1 MPVSND
7 VLFLSAREQGAL
19 IRQKKLSPVELTD
32 AYLARIEALNGK
44 TNAFITVTADVA
56 RRQAAD
62 AEREIARGR
71 YRGPLHGIPYAPK
84 DILATKGVK
93 TTNGSKVTATVVP
106 DYESTITDRLAK
118 AGTILAGKLNLLEF
132 AMGSGVVSG
141 FGPSRNPW
149 DLARSPAGSSSGSG
163 TALAAAMVPLS
174 IGTDTGGSIRGPA
187 NFCGI
192 VGLKQTYGRVSRH
205 GVTTLA
211 WSLDHAGP
219 MTRTV
224 ADAALML
231 QAIAGHDPLDPS
243 TTAHP
248 VPDYTQALTGDIR
261 GVRIGVPA
269 RFLADGLAAEV
280 DTAYRAA
287 LETLQGLGARLV
299 DVDVPHAEYA
309 TNAGWIIAMA
319 EAAAFHEQRL
329 ETTPELFDPI
339 VRERLDA
346 ARFYSATDYIK
357 AQRVRTLLM
366 QEMAVVFTLCDV
378 MAVPAGN
385 ALPNVLEPPELAG
398 TDVKPGSKASVF
410 RGGTTFLGNMTGLPA
425 LVLPCGFSAGPPA
438 LPIGLQLYARGFDEP
453 AIFRVGH
460 AYEQATDWHKRRPP
474 LA

>member
-1 MPVSND
+1 
-7 VLFLSAREQGAL
+7 
-19 IRQKKLSPVELTD
+19 
-32 AYLARIEALNGK
+32 
-44 TNAFITVTADVA
+44 
-56 RRQAAD
+56 
-62 AEREIARGR
+62 
-71 YRGPLHGIPYAPK
+71 
-84 DILATKGVK
+84 
-93 TTNGSKVTATVVP
+93 
-106 DYESTITDRLAK
+106 
-118 AGTILAGKLNLLEF
+118 
-132 AMGSGVVSG
+132 
-141 FGPSRNPW
+141 
-149 DLARSPAGSSSGSG
+149 
-163 TALAAAMVPLS
+163 
-174 IGTDTGGSIRGPA
+174 
-187 NFCGI
+187 
-192 VGLKQTYGRVSRH
+192 
-205 GVTTLA
+205 
-211 WSLDHAGP
+211 

-231 QAIAGHDPLDPS
+231 QAIAGPDPLDPS

-269 RFLADGLAAEV
+269 RFVADGLAAEV

-287 LETLQGLGARLV
+287 LETLRGLGARLV

-329 ETTPELFDPI
+329 KTTPELFDPI

-378 MAVPAGN
+378 MAVPAGT